1 MDPNNLFRPLPLL
14 LSTIF
19 IILIIFFRIPSY
31 WESGFHT
38 SYLYFMLTFF
48 AYILYLFSKDD
59 TQGVKKNSF
68 FKSFGKILLV
78 VCSLYI
84 GMQSIFNFSES
95 LPVKTFLQM
104 GIFSAVCVIIYLLFQ
119 MRVEQPKKQ
128 SDTDVF
134 NSKYRGEINGNIKN
148 FKKDLNDIKEQQKGI
163 EKEIKDNLKSN
174 DSNVEENAETI
185 KKKKQ
190 ELENLKTQED
200 TIKKNID
207 QVRNVKYEPNKYK
220 KELKQKI
227 EQNEKDLNDD
237 GGEIQTLKTKLSNLE
252 KKQNRNENEDIQIEI
267 LKNQLKTKKDKLRS
281 NLNDNI
287 EKYNKSYIAT
297 VLTQPLYVVID
308 LFGII
313 KCLFSDKEER
323 QKLLSLIVKYFR
335 DHKYA
340 LLVIASLSTYL
351 YFWFRDK
358 SIQLDPNVLS
368 KTLIP
373 RDPLSLDQQYVI
385 GKQSEGIRTYNYSI
399 SGWVFIEQPVD
410 NEDREFKIID
420 YAGAPIITYNPSNQ
434 MLYAYINKSE
444 NGKLVRVMEFEG
456 MKHQRWNYFVVNS
469 SDGVVDIFWNTTLIA
484 TIDNIV
490 PYMKNDAF
498 ITGEFQGIRG
508 GIKNVEYREVPI
520 NMLTMYLSY
529 YFM

>member
-14 LSTIF
+14 LSSIF

-48 AYILYLFSKDD
+48 AYILYLFSRDD
-59 TQGVKKNSF
+59 TQGGKDNSF

-119 MRVEQPKKQ
+119 MRVEKPE
-128 SDTDVF
+128 DGDIDVF
-134 NSKYRGEINGNIKN
+134 NSKHRGDISKNIKSLKEKLN
-148 FKKDLNDIKEQQKGI
+148 DNKNKQKDLEKAIKN
-163 EKEIKDNLKSN
+163 NLKST
-174 DSNVEENAETI
+174 DSNVGNIATEINRKNKQLEKLKQEEDTL
-185 KKKKQ
+185 KKQ
-190 ELENLKTQED
+190 
-200 TIKKNID
+200 ID
-207 QVRNVKYEPNKYK
+207 EVDYEPNKYK

-227 EQNEKDLNDD
+227 EQDEKDLNDED
-237 GGEIQTLKTKLSNLE
+237 GKIQSLKTKLDQLNIKE
-252 KKQNRNENEDIQIEI
+252 NRDENEDIQIEI
-267 LKNQLKTKKDKLRS
+267 LKNQLKTEKDKLRS
-281 NLNDNI
+281 SINDDI

-323 QKLLSLIVKYFR
+323 QKLQSLIVKYFK

-351 YFWFRDK
+351 YFWFRDT
-358 SIQLDPNVLS
+358 SIQLNPNVLS

-373 RDPLSLDQQYVI
+373 RDPLPLDQQYVI

-520 NMLTMYLSY
+520 NMWTMYLSY